1 VLSLRRVIES
11 LELLLQRTLGDDVH
25 LTVDLDDRLWDVEA
39 DRSQLEQM
47 LMSLAMNSREAMP
60 EGGELRIEAVNTVM
74 RDPASPSSRAVRLA
88 VTDTGRGMAREV
100 AAHAFEPFFTTKGV
114 GQGTGLGLAT
124 VYGIVKQS
132 DGYVWA
138 ESEPGHGTTIRVYLP
153 MTAAAPEPTTV
164 ARADRPAA
172 HGELVLVVEDEEQVR
187 TVAARALTEAG
198 YRVLVAESGE
208 RALEMM
214 RHDGNRPVLALV
226 DVVMPGLSGSELAAE
241 LARAIPGTRVLFT
254 SGYTDGEI
262 LRRGL
267 LEPGA
272 AFLAKPFSPEALVRA
287 VHASLTTNR

>member
-1 VLSLRRVIES
+1 
-11 LELLLQRTLGDDVH
+11 
-25 LTVDLDDRLWDVEA
+25 
-39 DRSQLEQM
+39 
-47 LMSLAMNSREAMP
+47 
-60 EGGELRIEAVNTVM
+60 
-74 RDPASPSSRAVRLA
+74 
-88 VTDTGRGMAREV
+88 
-100 AAHAFEPFFTTKGV
+100 
-114 GQGTGLGLAT
+114 
-124 VYGIVKQS
+124 
-132 DGYVWA
+132 
-138 ESEPGHGTTIRVYLP
+138 

-187 TVAARALTEAG
+187 IVAARALTEAG